1 MIHSKRLIVVILM
14 AAMVGTAAA
23 QSSPISKP
31 QPQDEKGYTAYAEFG
46 GTANSDG
53 QVYRLDSSI
62 GYNFS
67 KHFGADLG
75 LPIYFVRASS
85 TTGSISNNSFGNP
98 YLDLRLKFNNPAVNY
113 GSVLTGFVPAA
124 DSKRGMST
132 GRGTFDWTNHFDH
145 SFSRLTPF
153 LEAGI
158 ANTIIDSEVFIRPYT
173 TLGFN
178 GHFQGGANFDLWKFV
193 SVGASAYDILPFGQQ
208 TVFSKVAGKSGSA
221 SNSSHGGVF
230 ETSQQTT
237 GSADIAK
244 DNGYSAW
251 IRANPNRYMDLQLGY
266 TRSVHYALN
275 SVFFGVG
282 FNLGALA
289 HRGKGQ

>member
-1 MIHSKRLIVVILM
+1 MVSCKRLIVAILLP
-14 AAMVGTAAA
+14 ALAGVAAA
-23 QSSPISKP
+23 QSSKLN
-31 QPQDEKGYTAYAEFG
+31 PQDEKGYTAYAEFG

-53 QVYRLDSSI
+53 QVYRLDSSV

-67 KHFGADLG
+67 KHVGADVG

-85 TTGSISNNSFGNP
+85 TTGSISNNSIGNP
-98 YLDLRLKFNNPAVNY
+98 YLDFRLRFNNPAVNY

-132 GRGTFDWTNHFDH
+132 GRATFDWTNHFDH
-145 SFSRLTPF
+145 TFSRLTPF
-153 LEAGI
+153 LEAGM
-158 ANTIIDSEVFIRPYT
+158 ANTIVDSPVFIRPYT

-178 GHFQGGANFDLWKFV
+178 THFQGGATFDLWKSV
-193 SVGASAYDILPFGQQ
+193 SVGASAYDILPSSQQ
-208 TVFSKVAGKSGSA
+208 TVFSKVVGKSGNV

-230 ETSQQTT
+230 ETSQQTS
-237 GSADIAK
+237 GSADLAK
-244 DNGYSAW
+244 DDGYSAW
-251 IRANPNRYMDLQLGY
+251 IGAHPNRYMDLQLGY

-275 SVFFGVG
+275 SVSFGVG

-289 HRGKGQ
+289 RRGPSQ

>member
-1 MIHSKRLIVVILM
+1 MVHCKRLIVAILVT
-14 AAMVGTAAA
+14 AVAGTAAA
-23 QSSPISKP
+23 QSSASSKP
-31 QPQDEKGYTAYAEFG
+31 NPRDEKGYTAYAEFG

-53 QVYRLDSSI
+53 QVYRFDSSV

-75 LPIYFVRASS
+75 LPIYFVHASS
-85 TTGSISNNSFGNP
+85 TTGSVSNNSIGNP

-132 GRGTFDWTNHFDH
+132 GRGTFDWTNHFDR

-158 ANTIIDSEVFIRPYT
+158 ANTIVDSQVFIRPYT

-178 GHFQGGANFDLWKFV
+178 SHFQGGASFDLWKFV
-193 SVGASAYDILPFGQQ
+193 SVGASAYDILPSGQQ
-208 TVFSKVAGKSGSA
+208 TVFSKVVGKSGSTG
-221 SNSSHGGVF
+221 NSSHGRVF

-237 GSADIAK
+237 GSAAIAK

-251 IRANPNRYMDLQLGY
+251 IGANPNRYMDLQLGY

-275 SVFFGVG
+275 SVSFGVG
-282 FNLGALA
+282 LNLGALA
-289 HRGKGQ
+289 RRGPSQ

>member
-1 MIHSKRLIVVILM
+1 
-14 AAMVGTAAA
+14 
-23 QSSPISKP
+23 
-31 QPQDEKGYTAYAEFG
+31 
-46 GTANSDG
+46 
-53 QVYRLDSSI
+53 VYRLDSSV

-75 LPIYFVRASS
+75 LPIYFVYASS
-85 TTGSISNNSFGNP
+85 TTGSVSNNGIGNP

-132 GRGTFDWTNHFDH
+132 GRGTFDWTNHFDR

-158 ANTIIDSEVFIRPYT
+158 ANTIADSQVFIRPYT

-178 GHFQGGANFDLWKFV
+178 SHFQGGATFDLWKFV
-193 SVGASAYDILPFGQQ
+193 SVGASAYDILPLADGIQQ
-208 TVFSKVAGKSGSA
+208 SLGEVREHQQFLPP
-221 SNSSHGGVF
+221 
-230 ETSQQTT
+230 QTT

-251 IRANPNRYMDLQLGY
+251 IGANPNHYMDLQLGY
-266 TRSVHYALN
+266 TRSVH
-275 SVFFGVG
+275 
-282 FNLGALA
+282 
-289 HRGKGQ
+289 

>member
-1 MIHSKRLIVVILM
+1 MVNCKRLIVAILLP
-14 AAMVGTAAA
+14 ALAGAGAA
-23 QSSPISKP
+23 QSSKP
-31 QPQDEKGYTAYAEFG
+31 NPQDEKGYTAYAEFG

-53 QVYRLDSSI
+53 QVYRLDSSV

-67 KHFGADLG
+67 KHVGADLG

-158 ANTIIDSEVFIRPYT
+158 ANTIVDSPVFIRPYT

-178 GHFQGGANFDLWKFV
+178 GHFQGGATFDLWKSV
-193 SVGASAYDILPFGQQ
+193 SVGASAYDISPSGQQ
-208 TVFSKVAGKSGSA
+208 TVFSKVVGKSGSA
-221 SNSSHGGVF
+221 GNPSHGRVF
-230 ETSQQTT
+230 ETGQQTT

-251 IRANPNRYMDLQLGY
+251 IGAHPNRQMELQLGY

-275 SVFFGVG
+275 SVSFGVG
-282 FNLGALA
+282 FNLAA
-289 HRGKGQ
+289 FARRGPSP